1 MTIMTLQVNVSF
13 CYYWFSW
20 WNQCMAQKLI
30 RTFVNHYFV
39 IGKKENFHKIIPP
52 VFHLEKKKSCLKIRK
67 KKRIRKKKLL

>member
-20 WNQCMAQKLI
+20 WSQCMAKKLI

-39 IGKKENFHKIIPP
+39 IGKKENFHKIIP
-52 VFHLEKKKSCLKIRK
+52 VFHLGKKE
-67 KKRIRKKKLL
+67 LLENSQKEEN